1 MNTKKSQVSSTNQG
15 WEGERQEEITVMVKG
30 GGGGEESLHSQL
42 NLNWACSINFN
53 DQL

>member
-30 GGGGEESLHSQL
+30 GGGGGGKFTLTIKPQL
-42 NLNWACSINFN
+42 GVFN
-53 DQL
+53 QF